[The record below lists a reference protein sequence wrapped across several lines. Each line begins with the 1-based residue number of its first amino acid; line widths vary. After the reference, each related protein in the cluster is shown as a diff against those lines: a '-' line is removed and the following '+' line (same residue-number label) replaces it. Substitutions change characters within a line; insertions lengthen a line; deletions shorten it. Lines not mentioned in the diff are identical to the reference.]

1 MKKIKTVF
9 ALMSAFMFVALTTNA
24 QKGTL
29 QMNLNYNYGIPSGS
43 FNSDLISN
51 GSPRGGRGSIMYN
64 FTDHLSAGLESG
76 YQDFY
81 QKYPRD
87 LYHLS
92 NSQDVSA
99 VLSNSI
105 QTTPLLIKAKYALT
119 NNSGVK
125 PYVSLAA
132 GANMINFRQYF
143 GEFSNTQTSTGFL
156 AQGGLGVMIPFSK
169 SGHSGINIGASY
181 DYAPYNKNGYT
192 NLNTINLQA
201 GVIFP
206 IH

>member
-1 MKKIKTVF
+1 
-9 ALMSAFMFVALTTNA
+9 MSAFLLVSITTNA

-29 QMNLNYNYGIPSGS
+29 QMNLNYNYGVPTGS
-43 FNSDLISN
+43 FNSDLISK

-64 FTDHLSAGLESG
+64 FTNRLAAGLESG

-92 NSQDVSA
+92 NSQDISA

-105 QTTPLLIKAKYALT
+105 QTTPILVKAKYALK
-119 NNSGVK
+119 NSTGIK

-132 GANMINFRQYF
+132 GANTINFRQYL
-143 GEFSNTQTSTGFL
+143 GEFGSTQTSTGFL
-156 AQGGLGVMIPFSK
+156 AQGGLGVVIPFSK
-169 SGHSGINIGASY
+169 SGQSGINIGASY
-181 DYAPYNKNGYT
+181 DYAPYNKNGYD

-201 GVIFP
+201 GIIFP